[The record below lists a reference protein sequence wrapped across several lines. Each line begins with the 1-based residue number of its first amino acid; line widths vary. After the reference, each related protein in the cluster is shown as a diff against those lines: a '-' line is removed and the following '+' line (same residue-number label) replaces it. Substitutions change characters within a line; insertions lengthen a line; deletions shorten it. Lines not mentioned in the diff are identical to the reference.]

1 MTEKQR
7 IERMMEKH
15 KAYFENVKGVEVKNG
30 VDYQKSCEGIALVAL
45 GVGRDTSFLAIKS
58 KEEGRMMVE
67 RLWLNF
73 R

>member
-1 MTEKQR
+1 MLNIPVYKRETE
-7 IERMMEKH
+7 EKD
-15 KAYFENVKGVEVKNG
+15 ENVKGVEVKNG
-30 VDYQKSCEGIALVAL
+30 AGYQKSCKGIALDAL
-45 GVGRDTSFLAIKS
+45 AVGRHTFLLAIKS

>member
-1 MTEKQR
+1 MPLYKRETE
-7 IERMMEKH
+7 EK
-15 KAYFENVKGVEVKNG
+15 AENVKGVEVKNG

-67 RLWLNF
+67 RLWLNLGS
-73 R
+73 